1 MQKDELIESLKKQG
15 ISDKV
20 VSAFAN
26 VKREDFVPHSLI
38 GFAYEDFSLPIE
50 TGATISQPST
60 SAFMISLL
68 ELEKGNKVLEVG
80 SGSGYSLA
88 LISNIIEEG
97 EIYGV
102 EITKRLAVKS
112 SETLS
117 IDKKIKIYNKDGREG
132 LQKFAPYDRI
142 LVSASCEDMRIPY
155 NLAEQLKEGGIMVC
169 AVKQSIFQIKK
180 TAGKLIEKEF
190 PGFVFVPLRDEE

>member
-15 ISDKV
+15 FSDKIV
-20 VSAFAN
+20 FAFAN
-26 VKREDFVPHSLI
+26 VRREDFVPHSLI
-38 GFAYEDFSLPIE
+38 GFAYDDVALPIE

-60 SAFMISLL
+60 SAFMLSLL

-80 SGSGYSLA
+80 SGSGYILA
-88 LISNIIEEG
+88 LISKIIEEG

-112 SETLS
+112 SETLFT
-117 IDKKIKIYNKDGREG
+117 DKKIKIYNKDGRDG
-132 LQKFAPYDRI
+132 LPKFAPYDRI
-142 LVSASCEDMRIPY
+142 IVSASCDDMRIPY
-155 NLAEQLKEGGIMVC
+155 NLAEQLKEEGIMVC

-180 TAGKLIEKEF
+180 QNNKLIEKEF
-190 PGFVFVPLRDEE
+190 PGFAFVPLRDEE